1 MAGCPIG
8 RRLFYAV
15 RWLADFNMML
25 QTDSAPKNLD
35 ALCFRGNHPERND
48 GLVVPLRADQIGRDK
63 SRDDTRRQ

>member
-15 RWLADFNMML
+15 GWLADFNMML

-35 ALCFRGNHPERND
+35 ALCFRGNHRERND

-63 SRDDTRRQ
+63 SGDDTRRQ